1 MSSVIESIA
10 MESSISGQSSTNL
23 HALLAEADL
32 GLYNGDDIRKLTEEK
47 FFWLLDHSL
56 TLTRRVSRN
65 RDTRDPYP

>member
-10 MESSISGQSSTNL
+10 MESSTNL

-32 GLYNGDDIRKLTEEK
+32 GLYNGDDIRKLTGEK

-56 TLTRRVSRN
+56 KPRTDIKFPIKLHYKC
-65 RDTRDPYP
+65 PG